1 MKIVYYSLVGN
12 VRRFLAKT
20 GLPAQSIGDYNMYE
34 PFVLVCNTLG
44 FGEVPEPVA
53 RFLVRNGR
61 NLVGVASSGN
71 RNWGENFGKAA
82 DTIGKMFNVPVLLKF
97 ELSGTDDDVRIFT
110 ERMREIDE
118 TYRTE

>member
-1 MKIVYYSLVGN
+1 MKVVYYSLVGN

-20 GLPAQSIGDYNMYE
+20 GLPAQPIGDYDMYE
-34 PFVLVCNTLG
+34 PFVIVTNTLG
-44 FGEVPEPVA
+44 FGVVPEPVGN
-53 RFLVRNGR
+53 FLERNGR

-71 RNWGENFGKAA
+71 RNWGKNFGKAA
-82 DTIGKMFNVPVLLKF
+82 DIIGKMFDVPVLLKF

>member
-1 MKIVYYSLVGN
+1 MRIVYYSLVGN

-20 GLPAQSIGDYNMYE
+20 GLPAQPIGDYDVDE
-34 PFVLVCNTLG
+34 PFVIVTNTLG

-82 DTIGKMFNVPVLLKF
+82 DIIAKEYDVPILLKF

>member
-20 GLPAQSIGDYNMYE
+20 ELPAQPIGDYDVDE
-34 PFVLVCNTLG
+34 PFVIVTNTLG

-53 RFLVRNGR
+53 RFLVRNVL

-82 DTIGKMFNVPVLLKF
+82 DTIGKVFDVPVLLKF
-97 ELSGTDDDVRIFT
+97 ELSGTDEDVRIFT
-110 ERMREIDE
+110 ERVREIDE
-118 TYRTE
+118 IYRTE